1 MTQGHRMLKERMHSR
16 LMLAVRWVSGA
27 ELAAG
32 LSTSRVAIEDA
43 LADLVTEGLAE
54 FDAAL
59 GYRLSGSQLCRD
71 VVRDLRLDIAR
82 SEQKNKFRRC
92 FQIKDFGEVMRVG
105 VAEHR
110 PNTGLLVY
118 ELELPFPGAEERKN
132 DINKRV
138 EVMLN
143 VADTCMKEERKYA

>member
-1 MTQGHRMLKERMHSR
+1 MTSGHRTLKDRMLRR

-32 LSTSRVAIEDA
+32 LSTSAPAVEDA
-43 LADLVTEGLAE
+43 LADLVLEGLAE
-54 FDAAL
+54 FDADR
-59 GYRLSGSQLCRD
+59 GYRLSCTQLCRD
-71 VVRDLRLDIAR
+71 VLRELRLDIAK
-82 SEQKNKFRRC
+82 SEQKNKFRRR
-92 FQIKDFGEVMRVG
+92 FLLQDFGDCMRVG

-118 ELELPFPGAEERKN
+118 ELELPFPDGEESKN

-138 EVMLN
+138 EAMLK
-143 VADTCMKEERKYA
+143 VADTCTQQERQYA